1 MERGIFSRFVDIW
14 RCLLLVVLTLI
25 FSVPAARADN
35 WPQWRGPQ
43 GNGICDE
50 TNIPIRWSRTQNVH
64 WRLELPGPAGATP
77 IVWNEQIF
85 LTSVDA
91 NDLLLICVST
101 DGKRQW
107 RRNIGVGNKD
117 VRRDEGNS
125 ASPSPVTD
133 GEFVWATMANG
144 AMACYDFDG
153 NEQWRTNLQE
163 RYGPFQIQFG
173 MTSTP
178 VLYGD
183 RLFLQ
188 FIHGDY
194 QGRTKEASVIAL
206 DKRTGEEIWRQE
218 RITEASGENEHSY
231 ASPMLYDDG
240 KLRFLITHG
249 GDYVMGH
256 RLSDGEEI
264 WRCGGLNPHDVP
276 GKRYHPTMRFVASP
290 AAAPGIIVVP
300 SAKNGPVLA
309 IRPNFAG
316 DITDNPEARLWTLS
330 RGTPDVPSPLIHDGI
345 VYLCRE
351 QGNLMCHDAW
361 KGTDLYIERTR
372 RNRHRASP
380 VYADGHVYLSSRD
393 GIVSVVKTGREFEL
407 VTQNDIGESLTASP
421 AISNG
426 TLYLRSYEAL
436 WAIRNQ

>member
-1 MERGIFSRFVDIW
+1 
-14 RCLLLVVLTLI
+14 
-25 FSVPAARADN
+25 
-35 WPQWRGPQ
+35 
-43 GNGICDE
+43 
-50 TNIPIRWSRTQNVH
+50 
-64 WRLELPGPAGATP
+64 LPGPAGATP
-77 IVWNEQIF
+77 VVWNDRIF

-91 NDLLLICVST
+91 NDLLLICVTT
-101 DGKRQW
+101 DGKELWRQTV
-107 RRNIGVGNKD
+107 GVGNKD

-133 GEFVWATMANG
+133 GEHVWATMASG
-144 AMACYDFDG
+144 AMACFDLDG
-153 NEQWRTNLQE
+153 NEQWRTDLQE
-163 RYGPFQIQFG
+163 RYGPFEIQFG

-178 VLYGD
+178 VLYED

-194 QGRTKEASVIAL
+194 QGETKEASVIAL
-206 DKRTGEEIWRQE
+206 DKQTGAEIWRQE
-218 RITEASGENEHSY
+218 RITDASGENEHSY
-231 ASPMLYDDG
+231 ASPVLYDDG
-240 KLRFLITHG
+240 KLKFLITHG
-249 GDYVMGH
+249 SDYVMGH
-256 RLSDGEEI
+256 HLSDGAEI
-264 WRCGGLNPHDVP
+264 WRCGGLNPRDDP
-276 GKRYHPTMRFVASP
+276 RKQYHPTMRFVASP

-309 IRPNFAG
+309 ISPKFEG
-316 DITDNPEARLWTLS
+316 DITHNQEARLWTLP
-330 RGTPDVPSPLIHDGI
+330 RGTPDVPSPLIHDGL

-361 KGTDLYIERTR
+361 KGTELYLERTR

-380 VYADGHVYLSSRD
+380 IYADGHIYLSSRD

-407 VTQNDIGESLTASP
+407 VTQNDIGEPLTASP